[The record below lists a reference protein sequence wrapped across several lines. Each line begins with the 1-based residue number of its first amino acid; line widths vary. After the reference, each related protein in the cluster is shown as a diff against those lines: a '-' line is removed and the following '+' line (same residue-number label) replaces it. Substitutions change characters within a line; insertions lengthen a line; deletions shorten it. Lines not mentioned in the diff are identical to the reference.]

1 MSLNFKDAWKTKQR
15 NICRKRGEVREKKK
29 NSEDQ
34 SQRHQNL
41 NSKFQKKKNKENRE
55 EKMIKDVIQKYFFQF

>member
-41 NSKFQKKKNKENRE
+41 NSKFQKKKKRTKKTER
-55 EKMIKDVIQKYFFQF
+55 KK